1 MASEGACAAPAGRGL
16 GCQLS
21 AEEEAA
27 GSVRCEARGRV
38 ACGGSSSGG
47 LAVWVRLGAGPPGP
61 VLMSTTL
68 GLLLSG
74 VGLVRISEDIVVGCG
89 GFVKSDVE
97 INYSLIE
104 VSARPAAPAGTLL
117 YDPSS
122 VTQPLW
128 AAVAFVIPGG
138 CHQPHSRVLSS
149 LKVPLPTGSA
159 PFPSRSR
166 WRGRFYRGLSYRV
179 RVGGLRVR
187 AQGCGEHSW

>member
-1 MASEGACAAPAGRGL
+1 MR
-16 GCQLS
+16 
-21 AEEEAA
+21 
-27 GSVRCEARGRV
+27 VRR
-38 ACGGSSSGG
+38 
-47 LAVWVRLGAGPPGP
+47 GAGPPGP
-61 VLMSTTL
+61 VLMSTAL
-68 GLLLSG
+68 VLLLLSV
-74 VGLVRISEDIVVGCG
+74 VGPARGSEDIVVGCG

-128 AAVAFVIPGG
+128 AAVAFVTPGG

-166 WRGRFYRGLSYRV
+166 WRGRFYRGVSYRV

-187 AQGCGEHSW
+187 AQGCEEHSW